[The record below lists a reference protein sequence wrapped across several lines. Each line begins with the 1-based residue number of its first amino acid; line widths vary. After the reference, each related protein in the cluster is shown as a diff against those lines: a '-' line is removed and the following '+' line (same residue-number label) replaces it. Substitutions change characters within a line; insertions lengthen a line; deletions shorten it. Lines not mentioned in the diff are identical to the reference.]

1 MLLLNFTYTAV
12 SPMSDK
18 KDYIFQ
24 SEFMPHVDA
33 LFNFAR
39 NLAGN
44 ENDAN
49 DLVQETYM
57 NAYQSIGSYKAGS
70 NPKAW
75 LFRILKNNFINE
87 YRKKSRRPK
96 SVDYTSDSMT
106 EEELYSHHNSYLDM
120 SKDIY
125 QNMLGDEVT
134 IAINAL
140 PIDLKTVILLR
151 DIEGFS
157 YDEIAKILDV
167 PVGTIRSRLHRGRN
181 LLKSK
186 LWVYAKDMGFQNGK
200 GRGRK

>member
-24 SEFMPHVDA
+24 NEFMPQVNA
-33 LFNFAR
+33 LFNFAMH
-39 NLAGN
+39 LAGN
-44 ENDAN
+44 EDDAN

-57 NAYQSIGSYKAGS
+57 NAYQSIASYKEGS

-96 SVDYTSDSMT
+96 SVDYTSESMT
-106 EEELYSHHNSYLDM
+106 EEEMYSNHNSYLDM
-120 SKDIY
+120 SQDMF
-125 QNMLGDEVT
+125 QNMMGDEVT

-140 PIDLKTVILLR
+140 PVDLKTVILLR

-157 YDEIAKILDV
+157 YDEIAKIVNV
-167 PVGTIRSRLHRGRN
+167 PVGTIRSRLHRARN
-181 LLKSK
+181 VLKSK
-186 LWVYAKDMGFQNGK
+186 LWSYATEMGYQK
-200 GRGRK
+200 S